1 METNDLSFYD
11 VLHNNKST
19 KQDISFY
26 DLYQG
31 NATKESSNLYGKQN
45 VPTTGQTDF
54 NFGDMF
60 KDTKTSMQSIGLLGS
75 AIGGVGSVIDAFQK
89 GKYQKKILEFA
100 KQDREN
106 ALKNQQEATKAVGT
120 AFADVFGKK

>member
-1 METNDLSFYD
+1 MQTNDLSFYD
-11 VLHNNKST
+11 VLHNHKGA
-19 KQDISFY
+19 KQDMSFY

-31 NATKESSNLYGKQN
+31 NATKESSHLYGKQN
-45 VPTTGQTDF
+45 DLATKQRDF

-60 KDTKTSMQSIGLLGS
+60 KDAKTSMQSIGLLGS

-89 GKYQKKILEFA
+89 GKYQKKMLEFA

-106 ALKNQQEATKAVGT
+106 ALKNEQEATQAVGT
-120 AFADVFGKK
+120 AFADVFAKK